1 MARKGRKDM
10 NIRRRKYL
18 VNKPMQLKYMS
29 LVAIPL
35 LMLLAGLYYLIY
47 YAVFNEMLIPE
58 AVVATLLPAMKKVNI
73 ILLISAPVILVLI
86 LRRALIYS
94 NRIVGPLPRIEREI
108 DKVLAGDYTVRIKAR
123 DNDELNE
130 FINKVNLL
138 VEKIE
143 RSKQ

>member
-1 MARKGRKDM
+1 M

-18 VNKPMQLKYMS
+18 VDKPMQLKYMS